1 MTREFYKAHGTEW
14 FLPVRPVSLLDRS
27 AEIKYTDI
35 YGQTHCEVV
44 PEICKFKKESEKP
57 EIPWFVAEHIE
68 YHKRLNSP
76 MGDIFDKR
84 FIDDTRV
91 EIWLR
96 ETLNAY
102 DNLGKAWLFGY
113 KIKKDKVYIVTD
125 GNHCYFEGWDDVRAI
140 VILDDMVG
148 YKDNAKKF
156 DSKAEAKK
164 VAEQLG
170 WKVEKREVGQ

>member
-1 MTREFYKAHGTEW
+1 MTTEFYEVHGTEW
-14 FLPVRPVSLLDRS
+14 FIPVRPVSLSDRS

-44 PEICKFKKESEKP
+44 PEICKFKKELEKP
-57 EIPWFVAEHIE
+57 IIPWYVAEHIE
-68 YHKRLNSP
+68 YHKSINSP
-76 MGDIFDKR
+76 MGDIFNR
-84 FIDDTRV
+84 HISDTKV
-91 EIWLR
+91 EVWLR
-96 ETLNAY
+96 ESLNAY

-113 KIKKDKVYIVTD
+113 EIKKDKVYIVTD

-148 YKDNAKKF
+148 YEDCAKKF
-156 DSKAEAKK
+156 DSKTEAEK

-170 WKVEKREVGQ
+170 WKVEEREVG

>member
-1 MTREFYKAHGTEW
+1 MTREFYEVHGTEW
-14 FLPVRPVSLLDRS
+14 FLPVRLVSLSDRS

-44 PEICKFKKESEKP
+44 PEIYKFKKETEKP

-68 YHKRLNSP
+68 HHKRLNSP
-76 MGDIFDKR
+76 MGDIFNR
-84 FIDDTRV
+84 HFIDDKRV
-91 EIWLR
+91 EAWLR
-96 ETLNAY
+96 EALNAY

-125 GNHCYFEGWDDVRAI
+125 GNHCYFESWDDARAI
-140 VILDDMVG
+140 VILDDMIG
-148 YKDNAKKF
+148 YEDCAKKF
-156 DSKAEAKK
+156 DSKTEAEK

-170 WKVEKREVGQ
+170 WKVETKEVG